1 MIKTDARIDVSSP
14 NASKMSCIS
23 NTINNRS
30 RGNDNRRGGWGR
42 VIKMAVIIPFP
53 IYRPNKIM
61 RIDAVSEDI
70 RPDPRI
76 YILLKVTAA
85 DGGGHKSRI
94 PPILRVYRPV
104 CRRRCGTNDADAIRG
119 HLVARMQEA
128 KHAAKRDFV
137 PSFPPLHPST
147 GLDNVQS
154 RPSSALSLPFPQ
166 PWETTLFA
174 RDRIRISRK
183 TSIYLY
189 PVWQIGRK
197 IETTRSLF
205 SRSGKEGGR
214 KLGKGER
221 RHKIIIDR
229 FK

>member
-1 MIKTDARIDVSSP
+1 
-14 NASKMSCIS
+14 
-23 NTINNRS
+23 
-30 RGNDNRRGGWGR
+30 
-42 VIKMAVIIPFP
+42 MAVIIPFP

-154 RPSSALSLPFPQ
+154 RPPSAHRAVLPFLPN
-166 PWETTLFA
+166 
-174 RDRIRISRK
+174 
-183 TSIYLY
+183 
-189 PVWQIGRK
+189 
-197 IETTRSLF
+197 
-205 SRSGKEGGR
+205 SGKRRCLHGTEYESREKHRSTFILCDKSAGKLRPRGLYFHARKRREEGNW
-214 KLGKGER
+214 GKGR
-221 RHKIIIDR
+221 GDIK
-229 FK
+229 

>member
-154 RPSSALSLPFPQ
+154 RPPSAHRAVLPFSP
-166 PWETTLFA
+166 TLGNDVVCTGPNTNLA
-174 RDRIRISRK
+174 KNIDLPLSCDKSAGKLRPRD
-183 TSIYLY
+183 LY
-189 PVWQIGRK
+189 FH
-197 IETTRSLF
+197 TRE
-205 SRSGKEGGR
+205 RREEGNW
-214 KLGKGER
+214 GKGR
-221 RHKIIIDR
+221 GDIK
-229 FK
+229 